1 MVIFVTYYMDMIRT
15 NIHTLKAHLS
25 EFLKET
31 QKGETVLVCKRN
43 IPLAKIVP
51 VSEHQRT
58 PRSIGLAKGEF
69 SVPRDFNDPLED
81 DELNAF
87 FGT

>member
-1 MVIFVTYYMDMIRT
+1 MTHNMTMIRT

-25 EFLKET
+25 EFLEKT
-31 QKGETVLVCKRN
+31 LNGERILVCKRN
-43 IPLAKIVP
+43 IPLAEIIP
-51 VSEHQRT
+51 VSDNKRI

-69 SVPRDFNDPLED
+69 KVPKDFNAPLAD

-87 FGT
+87 FGS